1 MASRRRV
8 KMAFTMLP
16 GGARQHCFKAISVRS
31 LQQGPLREHDM
42 NELSSRSDDDLTKT
56 TDEDAAAVT
65 LRVIRSTPLARYVT
79 ITSWAVLLV
88 TVVQP
93 MTALIW
99 YVATMSAGVARSLI
113 EGRMASG
120 ALRFGE
126 DRNKRAHAV
135 VAMVSCVF
143 WAAAPVLAFRA
154 GHVFG
159 EATAFF
165 LIVIGYMLA
174 FSQFRAT
181 PVNALIATSPYPAAY
196 MLCVAMAWG
205 GDHFIPILA
214 VAPILVTTVAYVLVL
229 GYRMQHDHDTAVKE
243 RQKMIGELSAA
254 RVAAERASEAK
265 SMFLANM
272 SHEIRTPM
280 NGVLGMAELL
290 ASTRL
295 DSRQRIFAET
305 IHKSGGALLTII
317 NDILDF
323 SKIEAGKLELETSSF
338 DLRASVEDV
347 AALVASRVQEKQ
359 IEIITRFQPDLP
371 NMLIGDGGRI
381 RQVVTNLVGNA
392 IKFTENGH
400 VLVDVSGTAND
411 EEASIRVEVTDTGI
425 GIADEKLSH
434 IFDAFQQ
441 ADTTTT
447 RKFGGTG
454 LGLSISSRL
463 IESMG
468 GKIGVSSK
476 IGVGS
481 TFWFEITLP
490 TRECEDIVWQPAF
503 EANGRRVLIVD
514 DVEVNRRILDEQL
527 TSWGF
532 KTELAASGAEA
543 LQILGSARD
552 RKKPIHLAILDFHM
566 PEMDGEELARRIKA
580 VADYDS
586 VRLMALTSVDG
597 GGDSRRF
604 RDLGVAAYLVKP
616 VRGAVLY
623 ETIADALRDG
633 PEAVIV
639 PEEAPVETHPASVV
653 RQEINRH
660 RVLLAEDNE
669 VNQLVIRHM
678 LDPNAYDITV
688 ASNGREALELVTST
702 PDKFDVVLMDVS
714 MPEMDGYEATQ
725 AIRAFEEKEGRARTP
740 IVCLTAHV
748 MATDIE
754 AAHNAGM
761 DDYIAK
767 PIGKD
772 KLIRTITR
780 WFEDGAGEDEQAVAT

>member
-1 MASRRRV
+1 
-8 KMAFTMLP
+8 
-16 GGARQHCFKAISVRS
+16 
-31 LQQGPLREHDM
+31 M
-42 NELSSRSDDDLTKT
+42 NELSSRPDDDLSKP

-65 LRVIRSTPLARYVT
+65 LRVIRSTPLARYVS
-79 ITSWAVLLV
+79 ITSWALLLA
-88 TVVQP
+88 TIVQP
-93 MTALIW
+93 VTALIW
-99 YVATMSAGVARSLI
+99 YGATMAAGAVRSVI
-113 EGRMASG
+113 EGKMAAG
-120 ALRFGE
+120 ALPFGE
-126 DRNKRAHAV
+126 DRKKRMHAF
-135 VAMVSCVF
+135 VAMGSCVF
-143 WAAAPVLAFRA
+143 WAAAPVLAFRS

-159 EATAFF
+159 EASAFF

-181 PVNALIATSPYPAAY
+181 PINALIATSPYPAAF
-196 MLCVAMAWG
+196 LICVGMAWG

-290 ASTRL
+290 TSTRL

-347 AALVASRVQEKQ
+347 AALVASRVQEKN
-359 IEIITRFQPDLP
+359 IEIIVRFQPNLP

-392 IKFTENGH
+392 IKFTEKGH
-400 VLVDVSGTAND
+400 VLVNVSGTAHE

-425 GIADEKLSH
+425 GIADEKLKH

-463 IESMG
+463 IEAMD
-468 GKIGVSSK
+468 GKIGVSSE
-476 IGVGS
+476 IGAGS

-490 TRECEDIVWQPAF
+490 TRECEDIVWQPNF
-503 EANGRRVLIVD
+503 EADGRRVLIVD
-514 DVEVNRRILDEQL
+514 DVEVNRRILQEQL
-527 TSWGF
+527 AAWGF
-532 KTELAASGAEA
+532 KTELAESGAEA

-552 RKKPIHLAILDFHM
+552 RNTPIDLAILDFHM

-580 VADYDS
+580 VADYDD
-586 VRLMALTSVDG
+586 VHLMALTSVDG

-616 VRGAVLY
+616 VRGAVLF
-623 ETIADALRDG
+623 ETIADVLRDE
-633 PEAVIV
+633 PPAANALD
-639 PEEAPVETHPASVV
+639 EAPVETHPSVAA
-653 RQEINRH
+653 RQEIDRH
-660 RVLLAEDNE
+660 CVLLAEDNE

-678 LDPNAYDITV
+678 LDPNMYDITV
-688 ASNGREALELVTST
+688 ASNGREAFEAVTAA

-725 AIRAFEEKEGRARTP
+725 AIRAFEEKENCTRTP

-748 MATDIE
+748 MASDIE
-754 AAHNAGM
+754 AAHNSGM

-772 KLIRTITR
+772 KLIRTLSR
-780 WFEDGAGEDEQAVAT
+780 WINGDAVEEEQAVAP

>member
-1 MASRRRV
+1 
-8 KMAFTMLP
+8 
-16 GGARQHCFKAISVRS
+16 
-31 LQQGPLREHDM
+31 M
-42 NELSSRSDDDLTKT
+42 NELSSRKDDKVADAN
-56 TDEDAAAVT
+56 DEDAAAVT
-65 LRVIRSTPLARYVT
+65 LRVIRSAPLARYVT
-79 ITSWAVLLV
+79 ITSWALLLV
-88 TVVQP
+88 TIVQP

-99 YVATMSAGVARSLI
+99 YVATMLAGVARTFI

-120 ALRFGE
+120 ALRFDDGGK
-126 DRNKRAHAV
+126 KRLYAT
-135 VAMVSCVF
+135 VAMASCAF
-143 WAAAPVLAFRA
+143 WAAAPYLAFRS

-159 EATAFF
+159 EAAAFF

-181 PVNALIATSPYPAAY
+181 PVNALIATSPYVIAFLACIA
-196 MLCVAMAWG
+196 LAWG
-205 GDHFIPILA
+205 GDHFIPMLTAVPILA
-214 VAPILVTTVAYVLVL
+214 TTVGYVLL
-229 GYRMQHDHDTAVKE
+229 FGYRTQSDHDGAVNE
-243 RQKMIGELSAA
+243 RKKLIAELSAA

-290 ASTRL
+290 ASTQL

-347 AALVASRVQEKQ
+347 AALVASRAQEKQ
-359 IEIITRFQPDLP
+359 IEIFVRFQPKLP

-392 IKFTENGH
+392 IKFTDNGH
-400 VLVDVSGTAND
+400 VLINVSGDVTD
-411 EEASIRVEVTDTGI
+411 EEAAIRVEVSDTGI
-425 GIADEKLSH
+425 GIPDEKLQH

-463 IESMG
+463 IDAMG
-468 GKIGVSSK
+468 GEIGVSSDA
-476 IGVGS
+476 GSGS
-481 TFWFEITLP
+481 TFWFEIKLP
-490 TRECEDIVWQPAF
+490 THACGDIVWQAAF

-514 DVEVNRRILDEQL
+514 DVEVNRRILHEQL

-543 LQILGSARD
+543 LEALAAARD
-552 RKKPIHLAILDFHM
+552 CNEPIDLAILDFHM

-580 VADYDS
+580 VADFDD
-586 VRLMALTSVDG
+586 VHLMALTSVDA

-616 VRGAVLY
+616 VRGKVLL
-623 ETIADALRDG
+623 ETIADVLRDA
-633 PEAVIV
+633 PEGAL
-639 PEEAPVETHPASVV
+639 ERDEMPVENHPALATP
-653 RQEINRH
+653 QNIHRH
-660 RVLLAEDNE
+660 CVLLAEDNE

-678 LDPNAYDITV
+678 LDPNAYEIIV
-688 ASNGREALELVTST
+688 ASDGREALETFKAA
-702 PDKFDVVLMDVS
+702 PGKFDIVLMDVS
-714 MPEMDGYEATQ
+714 MPELDGYEATQ
-725 AIRAFEEKEGRARTP
+725 AIRAHEEVEGIERTP

-748 MATDIE
+748 MASDIE
-754 AAHNAGM
+754 AAHDAGM
-761 DDYIAK
+761 DDYLAK

-772 KLIRTITR
+772 KLIKTISR
-780 WFEDGAGEDEQAVAT
+780 WFDESADGQAEARAT

>member
-1 MASRRRV
+1 
-8 KMAFTMLP
+8 
-16 GGARQHCFKAISVRS
+16 
-31 LQQGPLREHDM
+31 M
-42 NELSSRSDDDLTKT
+42 NELSSRIDDDLSKS

-79 ITSWAVLLV
+79 ITSWALLLV
-88 TVVQP
+88 TIVQP

-99 YVATMSAGVARSLI
+99 YVATMAAGVVRSLI
-113 EGRMASG
+113 EGKMAAG
-120 ALRFGE
+120 ALPFGE
-126 DRNKRAHAV
+126 DRKKRMHAF
-135 VAMVSCVF
+135 VAMGSCIF
-143 WAAAPVLAFRA
+143 WAAAPVLAFRS

-159 EATAFF
+159 EASAFF

-181 PVNALIATSPYPAAY
+181 PVNALIATSPYPAAF
-196 MLCVAMAWG
+196 LICVGMAWG

-347 AALVASRVQEKQ
+347 AALVASRVQEKN
-359 IEIITRFQPDLP
+359 IEIIVRFQPNLP

-392 IKFTENGH
+392 IKFTEQGH
-400 VLVDVSGTAND
+400 VLVNVSGTAED

-425 GIADEKLSH
+425 GIADEKLKH

-463 IESMG
+463 IEAMG
-468 GKIGVSSK
+468 GKIGVSSELG
-476 IGVGS
+476 IGS

-490 TRECEDIVWQPAF
+490 TRECEDIVWQPNF
-503 EANGRRVLIVD
+503 EADGRRVLIVD
-514 DVEVNRRILDEQL
+514 DVEVNRRILQEQL

-532 KTELAASGAEA
+532 ETELAASGAEA
-543 LQILGSARD
+543 LQVLGSARD
-552 RKKPIHLAILDFHM
+552 RNKPIDLAILDFHM

-580 VADYDS
+580 VADYDD
-586 VRLMALTSVDG
+586 VHLMALTSVDG

-616 VRGAVLY
+616 VRGAVLF
-623 ETIADALRDG
+623 ETIADVLRDE
-633 PEAVIV
+633 PPAANALD
-639 PEEAPVETHPASVV
+639 EAPVEPHPSSSA
-653 RQEINRH
+653 RQEIDRH

-678 LDPNAYDITV
+678 LDPNMYEITV
-688 ASNGREALELVTST
+688 ASNGREAYEAVTAET
-702 PDKFDVVLMDVS
+702 NRFDVVLMDVS

-725 AIRAFEEKEGRARTP
+725 AIRAFEEKQNHPRTP

-748 MATDIE
+748 MASDIE

-772 KLIRTITR
+772 KLIRTLSR
-780 WFEDGAGEDEQAVAT
+780 WIDEAAGDKEQAVAT